1 VIHRPDKILLISFV
15 SKQVEEL
22 RSKIEELFSE
32 ISKALDVIDLEFKK
46 NKLEELKKLMTASD
60 FWDDQDRAKSISL
73 QVSVLEDQISSWE
86 NLFKEVKELS
96 DMSSD
101 KQAEEL
107 FKDLEIKY
115 NNLSDIFSDLSEQL
129 YLQGKYDHLPAII
142 TINAGAGGV
151 DAQDWAQM
159 IERMYLRLAEKNNWT
174 VTHLS
179 RSLGTEAGI
188 KSSTFKVSGL
198 YAYGYLKNEAGV
210 HRLVRLSPY
219 DADHARHTSFAMLE
233 VLPEVDKPDMDI
245 KEEDLK
251 VDTFRA
257 SGHGGQSVNTTDSAV
272 RITHLPTGISAAC
285 QNERSQLQNRRQA
298 LSYLYAKLQKYYEAE
313 KEEEKKILKG
323 EYTEAAWGNQI
334 RSYVIHPYKMVKDHR
349 TNFEVKDPNKV
360 LDGDLMPFIK
370 ANLEKNVVS

>member
-1 VIHRPDKILLISFV
+1 M
-15 SKQVEEL
+15 EEL